1 MISSI
6 FHTLLYQ
13 PLYNSL
19 VFLTN
24 IIPGGDIGLA
34 VIALTIIVRFVLLPL
49 SHKQRNTQAQM
60 KLLEGE
66 MTVIKKTYAN
76 DKRLQG
82 EKIMALYRE
91 HGVNPL
97 SGFLLIFIQIP
108 ILLALY
114 FVFTRGIPFSAI
126 DLYGFVSLPGNI
138 D

>member
-6 FHTLLYQ
+6 FHTALYQ
-13 PLYNSL
+13 PLYNAL
-19 VFLTN
+19 VFLTS
-24 IIPGGDIGLA
+24 IIPGADIGLA

-49 SHKQRNTQAQM
+49 SHKQRNTQAKM
-60 KLLEGE
+60 KLLEGD
-66 MTVIKKTYAN
+66 MAAIKKN
-76 DKRLQG
+76 HPDDKKVQG

-91 HGVNPL
+91 HGVNPF

-126 DLYGFVSLPGNI
+126 DLYGFVSLPNN
-138 D
+138 